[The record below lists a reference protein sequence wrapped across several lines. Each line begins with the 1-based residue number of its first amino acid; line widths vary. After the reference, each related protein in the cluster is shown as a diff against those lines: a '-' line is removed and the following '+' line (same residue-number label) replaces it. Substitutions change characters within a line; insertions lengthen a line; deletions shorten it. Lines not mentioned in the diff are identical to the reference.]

1 MSMID
6 KNFKIDLRDL
16 IHKKDLLSGQIAQG
30 HWILTSEAEGAM
42 QWVHE
47 DPCLFSLSTIGLSN
61 KSNNT
66 IRITPI
72 EY

>member
-6 KNFKIDLRDL
+6 KNFKIDLGDL

-30 HWILTSEAEGAM
+30 HWILTSEAEGTM

-66 IRITPI
+66 IRITLI
-72 EY
+72 DY

>member
-1 MSMID
+1 MSVID

-30 HWILTSEAEGAM
+30 HWILTSEGEGAM

-47 DPCLFSLSTIGLSN
+47 DPCLFS
-61 KSNNT
+61 
-66 IRITPI
+66 
-72 EY
+72 